1 VGRDDGQ
8 AGGRHAA
15 GGPPMLRADGGG
27 CLRRGVDHNNAL
39 QQGGVQLLRVQV
51 PAHALRR
58 ADAVLAHLCEL
69 PPAPARST
77 RPARPMPTQPAALLA
92 RAADLLVWRQVFIL
106 KTAFPAQ
113 YGFPG
118 PTVAM
123 SRKLWP
129 MAMGWW
135 VYGISGVIALKY
147 LNVPMFSSFRRFTTI
162 IVMYGEYRLY
172 GTRAYS
178 PPPSLSFPTI
188 PPPSARLLSFLS
200 RSRTAHA
207 ANMHVLRARTHTPYW
222 HAHNA
227 SQAACARRPPGGP
240 EKRRHRH
247 VGRRSHSWCA
257 CVCVF

>member
-178 PPPSLSFPTI
+178 PPPSLSFPPF
-188 PPPSARLLSFLS
+188 PPPLLRPPPVVSIEKPHSAR
-200 RSRTAHA
+200 RQHACAARAH
-207 ANMHVLRARTHTPYW
+207 THTVL
-222 HAHNA
+222 ARA
-227 SQAACARRPPGGP
+227 QCLTSRMRAQAPRRTRETPSSSCRPAQP
-240 EKRRHRH
+240 
-247 VGRRSHSWCA
+247 
-257 CVCVF
+257 

>member
-1 VGRDDGQ
+1 
-8 AGGRHAA
+8 
-15 GGPPMLRADGGG
+15 
-27 CLRRGVDHNNAL
+27 
-39 QQGGVQLLRVQV
+39 
-51 PAHALRR
+51 
-58 ADAVLAHLCEL
+58 
-69 PPAPARST
+69 
-77 RPARPMPTQPAALLA
+77 MPTQPAALLA

-178 PPPSLSFPTI
+178 PPPSLSFPPF
-188 PPPSARLLSFLS
+188 PPPLLRPPPVVSIEKPHSAR
-200 RSRTAHA
+200 RQH
-207 ANMHVLRARTHTPYW
+207 
-222 HAHNA
+222 
-227 SQAACARRPPGGP
+227 ACAARAHTHRTGTRTMPHKPHARAGPPADQRNAVIVMSAGAAIAGVP
-240 EKRRHRH
+240 A
-247 VGRRSHSWCA
+247 SA
-257 CVCVF
+257 CSEPS